1 MMNTLNIFL
10 QRLQILE
17 AAKQED
23 LQNLFIQHG
32 IVHMF
37 QEQFELGITLLQE
50 ALREDGKGMEAMG
63 SPKEIIMAAYEEYVF
78 IEEDVWLHM
87 LQDCRHMTKEDS
99 LQPVVMRILMHYIPA
114 LQQAA
119 NDLQTR

>member
-1 MMNTLNIFL
+1 MNTLDVFL
-10 QRLQILE
+10 QRLQILA

-37 QEQFELGITLLQE
+37 QEQFHLGIALLQD

-63 SPKEIIMAAYEEYVF
+63 APKEIIMAAYEEYVF
-78 IEEDVWLHM
+78 IEEDGWLHM
-87 LQDCRHMTKEDS
+87 MQDCRQTPQETELKP
-99 LQPVVMRILMHYIPA
+99 LVMRILMQYIPA
-114 LQQAA
+114 LQQVAK
-119 NDLQTR
+119 DLQQR

>member
-1 MMNTLNIFL
+1 MNTLDIFL
-10 QRLQILE
+10 QRLQILA

-32 IVHMF
+32 IVHLF

-50 ALREDGKGMEAMG
+50 ALREDGKGMEARG

-87 LQDCRHMTKEDS
+87 LQDCRRMPKEAS

-114 LQQAA
+114 LQQVAK
-119 NDLQTR
+119 DLQQR

>member
-1 MMNTLNIFL
+1 MNTLDIFL
-10 QRLQILE
+10 QRLQILA

-32 IVHMF
+32 IVHLF

-87 LQDCRHMTKEDS
+87 LQDCRRMPKEAS

-119 NDLQTR
+119 KDLQQR

>member
-1 MMNTLNIFL
+1 MNTLDVFL
-10 QRLQILE
+10 QRLQILA

-32 IVHMF
+32 IVYMF
-37 QEQFELGITLLQE
+37 QEQFHLGIALLQD

-63 SPKEIIMAAYEEYVF
+63 APKEIIMAAYEEYVF

-87 LQDCRHMTKEDS
+87 MQDCRQTPQETELKP
-99 LQPVVMRILMHYIPA
+99 LVMRILMQYIPA
-114 LQQAA
+114 LQQVAK
-119 NDLQTR
+119 DLLQR

>member
-1 MMNTLNIFL
+1 MNTLDVFL
-10 QRLQILE
+10 QRLQILA

-23 LQNLFIQHG
+23 LQNLFIQYG

-37 QEQFELGITLLQE
+37 QEQFHLGIALLQD

-63 SPKEIIMAAYEEYVF
+63 APKEIIMAAYEEYVF

-87 LQDCRHMTKEDS
+87 MQDCRQTPQETELKP
-99 LQPVVMRILMHYIPA
+99 LVMRILMQYIPA
-114 LQQAA
+114 LQQVAK
-119 NDLQTR
+119 DLQQR

>member
-1 MMNTLNIFL
+1 MNTLDVFL
-10 QRLQILE
+10 QRLQILA

-23 LQNLFIQHG
+23 LQNLSIQHG

-37 QEQFELGITLLQE
+37 QEQFHLGIALLQD

-63 SPKEIIMAAYEEYVF
+63 APKEIIMAAYEEYIF

-87 LQDCRHMTKEDS
+87 LQD
-99 LQPVVMRILMHYIPA
+99 
-114 LQQAA
+114 
-119 NDLQTR
+119 